1 MDDRE
6 FLDQIKAKIE
16 RLTGTKIRISLDTT
30 EENQMKVDWDLPVP
44 EVTLG
49 FNVLEYSGFARMS
62 VEYAVASVR
71 ERRNLG
77 PLEFHVLLARN

>member
-16 RLTGTKIRISLDTT
+16 RLTGTVIRISLDTT

-49 FNVLEYSGFARMS
+49 SNVLEYSGFARMS